1 MKIQSKISL
10 GVIFAASSLLMASGN
25 PAKAAQCQDGTLS
38 SILGAGTCTD
48 ALGFTFKLNSFN
60 NFLPSDIFSFQS
72 AGQNFQ
78 YSLQG
83 ASAWSSAGNPYDL
96 NYTVTP
102 PVTPPGLQLTS
113 YRSALS
119 SANTAADKGTFDIK
133 SLTLGTDAMATFGPN
148 FSAQGA
154 QTFNIPPLS
163 SDTYSAILKVTGGTI
178 ASVTAS
184 VSNDP
189 TPPPSSGVPGPLP
202 LLGALAGFNVSRKI
216 RNRIKAVG

>member
-25 PAKAAQCQDGTLS
+25 PAKAIPACADGPLS
-38 SILGAGTCTD
+38 SIQSAGACTD
-48 ALGFTFKLNSFN
+48 ALGFTFKLNSFT
-60 NFLPSDIFSFQS
+60 NFLPTDGFSFQS
-72 AGQNFQ
+72 AGVNFQ

-83 ASAWSSAGNPYDL
+83 ASAWSAAGNPYAL

-102 PVTPPGLQLTS
+102 PSGLQLTS

-119 SANTAADKGTFDIK
+119 SANSAADKGTFDIK
-133 SLTLGTDAMATFGPN
+133 STTLGTDAVATYGPN

-163 SDTYSAILKVTGGTI
+163 SDTYSAILNVTGGTI
-178 ASVTAS
+178 ASVTGS

>member
-25 PAKAAQCQDGTLS
+25 PAKAILPNCADGPLS
-38 SILGAGTCTD
+38 SIMIAGACSD
-48 ALGFTFKLNSFN
+48 ALGFTFTLTNFN
-60 NFLPSDIFSFQS
+60 NFKPEDVFSFQS

-83 ASAWSSAGNPYDL
+83 ASAWSSAGNPYVLD
-96 NYTVTP
+96 YIVTP
-102 PVTPPGLQLTS
+102 PPTLQLTS

-119 SANTAADKGTFDIK
+119 SANSAADKGTFDIK
-133 SLTLGTDAMATFGPN
+133 SLTLGTDAMATFGPS

>member
-1 MKIQSKISL
+1 MKIQSKISF

-25 PAKAAQCQDGTLS
+25 PAKAIPACADGTLI
-38 SILGAGTCTD
+38 SIQSAGTCTD
-48 ALGFTFKLNSFN
+48 ALGFTFKLNSFT
-60 NFLPSDIFSFQS
+60 NFLPTDLFAFQS

-102 PVTPPGLQLTS
+102 PSGLQLTS

-119 SANTAADKGTFDIK
+119 SANSAADKGTFDIS
-133 SLTLGTDAMATFGPN
+133 SLTLGTNATATYGPN

-178 ASVTAS
+178 ASVTGS
-184 VSNDP
+184 VSDDP

-202 LLGALAGFNVSRKI
+202 LLGLGAAFGFSR
-216 RNRIKAVG
+216 RLRRRIATNG